1 MAKQV
6 KKETNSTMVNHN
18 ITTLNKV
25 RKNKEKTGVP
35 VATFYDLAA
44 EEKLKTK
51 KL

>member
-1 MAKQV
+1 MKKI
-6 KKETNSTMVNHN
+6 KKETTSPMVKHN

-25 RKNKEKTGVP
+25 RKNKEKTGIP

-51 KL
+51 KQ